1 VLFVFL
7 FGLMIGGFVLAS
19 SSETT
24 VKAE

>member
-1 VLFVFL
+1 LFVFL